1 MATFSE
7 QLESAL
13 GGSDSTMSAS
23 AIEDILSGSGTTI
36 QPGTVTPTGG
46 SVNWN
51 QIFENITTKTPLKAG
66 QGLPEVPKGIPA
78 STFYREA
85 TKAGKLPSGASQ
97 FFVKPLAP
105 ETKALNFNTPTTP
118 STPTTTPSTS
128 SNQNIVRQLRET
140 AELEDIGGSEGNTQ
154 ISYDD
159 PSQQYSDTYS
169 PTYAAKML
177 ANENAFLTDTYSR
190 QLTVNEMENSEKSF
204 LDKNIE
210 NLGLTAKN
218 YITGLPTQA
227 MEYFTDKID
236 DIKDNPLLE
245 AGKLAAGYFLPP
257 LAGPFIGPL
266 IGALTSEGMGQ
277 IGMPGLNKDD
287 YWGSGGPDGRGV
299 ENRSTVAGFAE
310 VPGYAMPVAVD
321 AKGNVLSSPYGPV
334 KGVVMYGFVT
344 PAGTKAYEN
353 KGISP
358 IATPNFNITR
368 PNIGDQDDYSSSY
381 RGSDDTGQDLSE
393 ISAPSAGSYPD
404 IDDDSGMSSGSDSG
418 GDGGNTGGA
427 GGGDQSDDGSGG
439 WT

>member
-23 AIEDILSGSGTTI
+23 AIEDILSGSGTTV

-118 STPTTTPSTS
+118 STPTITPSTSS

-140 AELEDIGGSEGNTQ
+140 AELEDMAGSEGNTQ

-169 PTYAAKML
+169 PTYATKML
-177 ANENAFLTDTYSR
+177 ADENAFLTSFPDGTTFNNINSID
-190 QLTVNEMENSEKSF
+190 MKAGKENYYG
-204 LDKNIE
+204 KNIE

-218 YITGLPTQA
+218 SIRNLPTQA
-227 MEYFTDKID
+227 KNYFTGKIE
-236 DIKDNPLLE
+236 DIKENPFRE
-245 AGKLAAGYFLPP
+245 AAKLAAGYFVPQIFS
-257 LAGPFIGPL
+257 PFMNPL
-266 IGALTSEGMGQ
+266 IDALTSEGMGQ

-287 YWGSGGPDGRGV
+287 YWSSEGPDGRGV
-299 ENRSTVAGFAE
+299 ENRSTVVGFAE
-310 VPGYAMPVAVD
+310 VDGYAMPVAVD

-334 KGVVMYGFVT
+334 KGVVMYGRAT
-344 PAGTKAYEN
+344 PAGNEAYKN
-353 KGISP
+353 KGIPSLP
-358 IATPNFNITR
+358 IPNFDMTS
-368 PNIGDQDDYSSSY
+368 PNIGDPSDYKDNETEYDSTIDSSASTYDD
-381 RGSDDTGQDLSE
+381 GGGGADG
-393 ISAPSAGSYPD
+393 GG
-404 IDDDSGMSSGSDSG
+404 DSGSSGSGADSG
-418 GDGGNTGGA
+418 D
-427 GGGDQSDDGSGG
+427 SDGSPSGQDSYD
-439 WT
+439 

>member
-177 ANENAFLTDTYSR
+177 ADENAFLTDTYSR

-227 MEYFTDKID
+227 KEYFTDKID
-236 DIKDNPLLE
+236 DIKKNPLLE
-245 AGKLAAGYFLPP
+245 AAKLAAGYFAPP
-257 LAGPFIGPL
+257 IAGPFMSPL

-277 IGMPGLNKDD
+277 VGMPGLNKDD

-299 ENRSTVAGFAE
+299 ETRSTVVGFAE

-344 PAGTKAYEN
+344 PAGTKAYED
-353 KGISP
+353 KGIST
-358 IATPNFNITR
+358 IDTPNFDITS
-368 PNIGDQDDYSSSY
+368 PNIGDPSDYKDNETEYDSTIDSSASGYDD
-381 RGSDDTGQDLSE
+381 GGGGADG
-393 ISAPSAGSYPD
+393 GG
-404 IDDDSGMSSGSDSG
+404 DSGSSGSGADSG
-418 GDGGNTGGA
+418 D
-427 GGGDQSDDGSGG
+427 SDGSPSGQDSYD
-439 WT
+439 

>member
-140 AELEDIGGSEGNTQ
+140 AELEDIAGSEGNTQ

-177 ANENAFLTDTYSR
+177 ADENAFLTDTYSR

-227 MEYFTDKID
+227 IDYFTDKID

-245 AGKLAAGYFLPP
+245 AVKLASGYLLPP
-257 LAGPFIGPL
+257 IAGPFISPL

-299 ENRSTVAGFAE
+299 ETRSTVVGFAE

-344 PAGTKAYEN
+344 PAGTKAYED
-353 KGISP
+353 KGIST
-358 IATPNFNITR
+358 IDTPNFDITS
-368 PNIGDQDDYSSSY
+368 PNIGDPSDYKDNETEYDSTIDSSASGYDD
-381 RGSDDTGQDLSE
+381 GGGGADG
-393 ISAPSAGSYPD
+393 GG
-404 IDDDSGMSSGSDSG
+404 DSGSSGSGADSG
-418 GDGGNTGGA
+418 D
-427 GGGDQSDDGSGG
+427 SDGSPSGQDSYD
-439 WT
+439 